1 MVTVGIHCRTVGV
14 LSETVGVLSEYCR
27 NTVGVLS
34 ETAVPIGLSDHC
46 GSASGQLYI
55 PVVTQTLLYGP
66 RLVSPKH
73 TKTRDIYYV
82 FKLADLLVH

>member
-34 ETAVPIGLSDHC
+34 ETAVPIGLSV
-46 GSASGQLYI
+46 SR
-55 PVVTQTLLYGP
+55 VGP
-66 RLVSPKH
+66 CSMAQANS
-73 TKTRDIYYV
+73 IY
-82 FKLADLLVH
+82 LS